1 MNQVIKIIVDTS
13 TVKGMNKGETEKIKL
28 ENKGYNC
35 IGVVPLGLD
44 KWALTF
50 EKGEKWIF

>member
-1 MNQVIKIIVDTS
+1 MDNVVKLIVDTS

-28 ENKGYNC
+28 ENNGYNC

-50 EKGEKWIF
+50 EKGAK